1 MDGQIGA
8 RVMGG
13 VLGCGMEGLSIGV
26 GGEFHLV
33 FTVKREREVR
43 SHGVRSKYETRV
55 HRQALL
61 ERE

>member
-1 MDGQIGA
+1 MD
-8 RVMGG
+8 G
-13 VLGCGMEGLSIGV
+13 VLGCGMEGLSLGV

-43 SHGVRSKYETRV
+43 SHGVRSKYAGNKTRM

-61 ERE
+61 ECE

>member
-1 MDGQIGA
+1 
-8 RVMGG
+8 MGR
-13 VLGCGMEGLSIGV
+13 VLGCGMEGLGFGV

-43 SHGVRSKYETRV
+43 SRGVRSKSGGNKTRV

-61 ERE
+61 DWE